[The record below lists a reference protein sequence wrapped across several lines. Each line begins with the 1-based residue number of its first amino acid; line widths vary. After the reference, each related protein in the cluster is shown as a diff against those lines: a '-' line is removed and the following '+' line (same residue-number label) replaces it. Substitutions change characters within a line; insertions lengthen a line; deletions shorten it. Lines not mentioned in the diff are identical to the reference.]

1 MRLSVIIPVYNPGIY
16 LDETLRSLAEQ
27 TMDAAT
33 FEIIAVDDGSTD
45 GSDRVLAN
53 AAATFPNL
61 RVLTQENSG
70 SAGKPRNVGLDNARG
85 EYVFFL
91 DADDL
96 LAPFALERMV
106 DVADEQGSDVVLV
119 KMKGLNGRKVPERM
133 FTRTWLN
140 APLVE
145 SKAFYTLGPTRLI
158 RRSMIE
164 RLGLRFPEDQKVG
177 EDQPFMA
184 AAYINASSLSILADD
199 DYYIV
204 RRREDA
210 GNITSTTKYSAMGFH
225 QRAVR
230 LAAVIEKY
238 TEPGDLRD
246 SLLFRPFGWGVANGL
261 QDRWLQEPADV
272 QEEYVRRSREDL
284 RHLYNDSVRSA
295 MGVYKR
301 AKIDLVMAGDVEGV
315 RRFLTQWP
323 REQDLP
329 RIRQDGAFV
338 ALLPDWVPS
347 RPEDSRRIG
356 DPRVFCQLTEVH
368 CEESGVH
375 VEADVSVPGLDQ
387 MPDDVVLRAIRLSDG
402 QVVDTSMTVRRGSA
416 PGEYHAAGAL
426 ITLAGGEWRL
436 AVLVR
441 VDDFE
446 RVKNLS
452 LKNSVARGAEVITND
467 PAAGRG
473 LSASFRGKG
482 ETLVI
487 ISSRPYAD
495 DETMTSFALQLGA
508 AGECRALLR
517 VPDSLAPGGLSFE
530 AAIQDPEQAPAV
542 QRLDWDMLATGIAA
556 VALPVNGA
564 PAGRIIDVLAAHD
577 GRSASVTFAH
587 VDQWPAQSAGI
598 TLEHAADGAL
608 KVTPHRWSR
617 WRRHLGR

>member
-27 TMDAAT
+27 TMDTAT

-45 GSDRVLAN
+45 GSDRVLAK
-53 AAATFPNL
+53 AAESFPNL

-70 SAGKPRNVGLDNARG
+70 SAGKPRNVGLDHACG
-85 EYVFFL
+85 KYVFFL

-106 DVADEQGSDVVLV
+106 DVADAQGSDVVLA
-119 KMKGLNGRKVPERM
+119 KMKGLNGRKVPQRM

-145 SKAFYTLGPTRLI
+145 SKAFYTLGPSRLI

-177 EDQPFMA
+177 EDQPFIA
-184 AAYINASSLSILADD
+184 AAYLNASGLSILADD
-199 DYYIV
+199 DYYFV

-210 GNITSTTKYSAMGFH
+210 GNITSTTKYSAMEFH

-238 TEPGDLRD
+238 TDPGDLRD
-246 SLLFRPFGWGVANGL
+246 SLLFRPFGWGMANGL
-261 QDRWLQEPADV
+261 QHRWLQEPAEV

-301 AKIDLVMAGDVEGV
+301 AKVDLVMAGDVEGV
-315 RRFLTQWP
+315 RRFLTRFP

-329 RIRQDGAFV
+329 RTRQDGAFV

-347 RPEDSRRIG
+347 RSEDSRRIG
-356 DPRVFCQLTEVH
+356 DPRVFCQLTEVS
-368 CEESGVH
+368 CEEDGVR
-375 VEADVSVPGLDQ
+375 VEAEVNVAGLDQ
-387 MPDDVVLRAIRLSDG
+387 MPDGIVLRATRSSDG
-402 QVVDTSMTVRRGSA
+402 REVDVPMTVRPGSNA
-416 PGEYHAAGAL
+416 GEYRAAGVL
-426 ITLAGGEWRL
+426 NTVAGGEWQL

-452 LKNSVARGAEVITND
+452 LKNSVARGAEVLTND

-473 LSASFRGKG
+473 LFASFRGKG
-482 ETLVI
+482 EALVI
-487 ISSRPYAD
+487 TSSRPYAD
-495 DETMTSFALQLGA
+495 RETMTSFALQLGA
-508 AGECRALLR
+508 AGECRALVR
-517 VPDSLAPGGLSFE
+517 VPDSLKPGMLSFE
-530 AAIQDPEQAPAV
+530 AAIQDPQQEPAV
-542 QRLDWDMLATGIAA
+542 QRLEWDLIATGVAA
-556 VALPVNGA
+556 VSLPVNAA
-564 PAGRIIDVLAAHD
+564 PAGRIFDVLAAHD

-587 VDQWPAQSAGI
+587 VDEWPAQSAGI
-598 TLEHAADGAL
+598 TLEQASDGSL
-608 KVTPHRWSR
+608 KVTPHRWGR
-617 WRRHLGR
+617 WRRHLA

>member
-16 LDETLRSLAEQ
+16 LDETLRSLAAQ
-27 TMDAAT
+27 TMDATT

-45 GSDRVLAN
+45 GSDRVLAK
-53 AAATFPNL
+53 AAETFLNL

-70 SAGKPRNVGLDNARG
+70 SAGKPRNLGLDNARG

-106 DVADEQGSDVVLV
+106 NVADEEGSDVVLV

-164 RLGLRFPEDQKVG
+164 RLRLRFPEDQKVG

-199 DYYIV
+199 DYYFV

-230 LAAVIEKY
+230 LAAVIERY
-238 TEPGDLRD
+238 TDPGGLRD
-246 SLLFRPFGWGVANGL
+246 SLLFRPFSWGVANGL

-272 QEEYVRRSREDL
+272 QEEYVHRSREDL
-284 RHLYNDSVRSA
+284 HHLYNDSVRSA

-301 AKIDLVMAGDVEGV
+301 AKVDLVMAGDVEGV
-315 RRFLTQWP
+315 RRFLTRFP

-329 RIRQDGAFV
+329 RARQDGAFV

-347 RPEDSRRIG
+347 RAEDSRRIG
-356 DPRVFCQLTEVH
+356 GPRVFCQLKEVR
-368 CEESGVH
+368 CAEGGVH
-375 VEADVSVPGLDQ
+375 IEADVNVPGLDQ
-387 MPDDVVLRAIRLSDG
+387 TPVGVVLRATRSSDG
-402 QVVDTSMTVRRGSA
+402 QVVGAPMAVRSGSA
-416 PGEYHAAGAL
+416 LGEFHAAG
-426 ITLAGGEWRL
+426 
-436 AVLVR
+436 
-441 VDDFE
+441 D
-446 RVKNLS
+446 LS
-452 LKNSVARGAEVITND
+452 R
-467 PAAGRG
+467 
-473 LSASFRGKG
+473 
-482 ETLVI
+482 
-487 ISSRPYAD
+487 
-495 DETMTSFALQLGA
+495 
-508 AGECRALLR
+508 
-517 VPDSLAPGGLSFE
+517 
-530 AAIQDPEQAPAV
+530 
-542 QRLDWDMLATGIAA
+542 
-556 VALPVNGA
+556 
-564 PAGRIIDVLAAHD
+564 
-577 GRSASVTFAH
+577 
-587 VDQWPAQSAGI
+587 
-598 TLEHAADGAL
+598 
-608 KVTPHRWSR
+608 
-617 WRRHLGR
+617 